1 MESKELF
8 PQTFVK
14 PRLLSLI
21 EIAMVFGGVVSA
33 LILDFVFPDTLA
45 DIATVCIVGFFGIGL
60 LIYSHIYVNNRTDTV
75 NLFIGDHEYD
85 KFVEISLKYLGYEIK
100 MLEKNGKQERDFIVL
115 NDKHLIYVS
124 KYILELCDIDNACK
138 IAKENNKSLTVIMN
152 DGYITST
159 ARIVVKQNGI
169 IIHDSNDLY
178 NTLYKT
184 IKTKGWE
191 PIRECLCT

>member
-14 PRLLSLI
+14 LRLLSLI
-21 EIAMVFGGVVSA
+21 AIAMVFGGAVSA

-45 DIATVCIVGFFGIGL
+45 DIAVICIVGFSGIGV
-60 LIYSHIYVNNRTDTV
+60 LIYSHIYVNNRIDTV

-100 MLEKNGKQERDFIVL
+100 MLEKNDKQERDFIVL

-124 KYILELCDIDNACK
+124 KYILELGDIDNACK

-159 ARIVVKQNGI
+159 ARTVVKQSGI
-169 IIHDSNDLY
+169 IIHDDNDLY

-184 IKTKGWE
+184 IKTKGGE